1 MEPAR
6 RMAAGGAWGRLPEGI
21 ISLITVKVAETSESP
36 LEDLHSLWLCNKA
49 MQRASSSYTIANHF
63 NIEHHYQSME
73 SSTSTM

>member
-36 LEDLHSLWLCNKA
+36 LKELHSLWLCNKA
-49 MQRASSSYTIANHF
+49 M
-63 NIEHHYQSME
+63 
-73 SSTSTM
+73 